1 MAGQSRR
8 LEILPARNETFQ
20 SSAEEYRGI
29 RTMNFGLEGKV
40 AAVAASSSG
49 LGKAVALALA
59 REGAS
64 VALCSR
70 SEKRVGA
77 AMEDI
82 RDLLAADGGKVPPL
96 VALPVD
102 LGSETGPDEFVSAA
116 ADALGPVDILVANNG
131 GPPPGDA
138 AGLGDEAWRLGF
150 ETTFRASQKLAD
162 AVIGGMRAR
171 GWGRIVFITS
181 TSVKQPIA
189 GLTISTAM
197 RSAVVGFAKA
207 LSDEA
212 AVDGVTVNTAAP
224 GSTATARLEAIFAK
238 RAEAGGVSLEEIKT
252 EAEAIIPAGR
262 FGRPEEFAAAVAF
275 LCSEAA
281 SYITGIV
288 LPVDGGLVRSL
299 T

>member
-116 ADALGPVDILVANNG
+116 ADALGPVDILVATMAVRLRAMPPDWETRPG
-131 GPPPGDA
+131 G
-138 AGLGDEAWRLGF
+138 
-150 ETTFRASQKLAD
+150 
-162 AVIGGMRAR
+162 
-171 GWGRIVFITS
+171 
-181 TSVKQPIA
+181 SVSRRP
-189 GLTISTAM
+189 
-197 RSAVVGFAKA
+197 SAH
-207 LSDEA
+207 L
-212 AVDGVTVNTAAP
+212 
-224 GSTATARLEAIFAK
+224 
-238 RAEAGGVSLEEIKT
+238 
-252 EAEAIIPAGR
+252 
-262 FGRPEEFAAAVAF
+262 
-275 LCSEAA
+275 
-281 SYITGIV
+281 
-288 LPVDGGLVRSL
+288 RSL
-299 T
+299 LTR

>member
-1 MAGQSRR
+1 
-8 LEILPARNETFQ
+8 
-20 SSAEEYRGI
+20 
-29 RTMNFGLEGKV
+29 MNFGLEGKV

-82 RDLLAADGGKVPPL
+82 RDLLAAEGCKVPPL

-138 AGLGDEAWRLGF
+138 AGLGDVAWRLGF

-162 AVIGGMRAR
+162 AVIGGMRAGGGGR
-171 GWGRIVFITS
+171 G
-181 TSVKQPIA
+181 
-189 GLTISTAM
+189 
-197 RSAVVGFAKA
+197 
-207 LSDEA
+207 
-212 AVDGVTVNTAAP
+212 
-224 GSTATARLEAIFAK
+224 
-238 RAEAGGVSLEEIKT
+238 AGGGE
-252 EAEAIIPAGR
+252 G
-262 FGRPEEFAAAVAF
+262 
-275 LCSEAA
+275 A
-281 SYITGIV
+281 STGLGIASTTLQV
-288 LPVDGGLVRSL
+288 CFRLKNN

>member
-1 MAGQSRR
+1 MVFR
-8 LEILPARNETFQ
+8 LEKET
-20 SSAEEYRGI
+20 RGYGN
-29 RTMNFGLEGKV
+29 MDLGLKGKV

-59 REGAS
+59 REGVG

-70 SEKRVGA
+70 SSQRVQA
-77 AMEDI
+77 AVEDI
-82 RDLLAADGGKVPPL
+82 RIRVAAEYGAEPVLAGVCADLA
-96 VALPVD
+96 
-102 LGSETGPDEFVSAA
+102 SEAGPGEFISRAQEM
-116 ADALGPVDILVANNG
+116 LGPVEILVANNG

-138 AGLGDEAWRLGF
+138 AGLGDEAWKLGF
-150 ETTFRASQKLAD
+150 ETTFRSSQKLAD
-162 AVIGGMRAR
+162 AVIGGMRER
-171 GWGRIVFITS
+171 KWGRIVFITS

-207 LSDEA
+207 LSDEVA
-212 AVDGVTVNTAAP
+212 IDGVTVNTAAP
-224 GSTATARLEAIFAK
+224 GSTSTARLESIFAK
-238 RAEAGGVSLEEIKT
+238 RAEDGGVSLDEIKAA
-252 EAEAIIPAGR
+252 AEATIPAGR
-262 FGRPEEFAAAVAF
+262 FGQPEEFAAAVAF